1 MRPHW
6 CTFSRFG
13 NKDHPCVFGCGF
25 PADRISHTAACPKFL
40 EVFFGVCGVDTA
52 HIDFDEL
59 ALLSGAWIGSSVH
72 RARFILLATHI
83 CFLCFHTCR
92 HGTLFSARLV
102 LHKLALY
109 TRRHAKTA
117 LFVRHFKYYERKNA
131 STWWQVL
138 GTSCTWLENPYV
150 LPHFSDVAFSIAL
163 YHVLLVVFVSCHS
176 HVRHFKF
183 YERKYASAWW
193 RVLGTSSPWLEN
205 QYVLPHFSD
214 GALVLTFVLS
224 CLLLLCHFSCL
235 WWWSR

>member
-1 MRPHW
+1 MLGFAAPLSHLRAICNHW

-25 PADRISHTAACPKFL
+25 QADRISHTAACPRFL

-59 ALLSGAWIGSSVH
+59 ALLSGAWIWSSVH

-117 LFVRHFKYYERKNA
+117 LLVRHFKYYERKNA
-131 STWWQVL
+131 ST
-138 GTSCTWLENPYV
+138 
-150 LPHFSDVAFSIAL
+150 
-163 YHVLLVVFVSCHS
+163 
-176 HVRHFKF
+176 
-183 YERKYASAWW
+183 
-193 RVLGTSSPWLEN
+193 
-205 QYVLPHFSD
+205 
-214 GALVLTFVLS
+214 
-224 CLLLLCHFSCL
+224 
-235 WWWSR
+235 